1 LFENLVVGYKL
12 SEYHTGLRAY
22 SRELLE
28 VLPLEHNS
36 DNFIFDNQLI
46 VQAMAAGARIG
57 ELSCPTRYEADS
69 SSVDFA
75 QSVRYGL
82 GVIRTSWQYRRYRQ
96 GRARYPYLVIERR
109 LDAVSPVATE
119 S

>member
-1 LFENLVVGYKL
+1 
-12 SEYHTGLRAY
+12 
-22 SRELLE
+22 
-28 VLPLEHNS
+28 
-36 DNFIFDNQLI
+36 
-46 VQAMAAGARIG
+46 MAAGARIG